1 VLAKGYGH
9 CQRTTPCSRTRQTPQ
24 SGHRGVQR
32 FPGVGDVLESAAL
45 QKTWDCVV
53 LNTRIISPVR
63 AGLPAPEKLLFLLLA
78 LCTVIWPLYAVA
90 HDVSEIGRQRMATG
104 NTLDI
109 IWTGAEHMITGYDH
123 MLFLL
128 GVMFFLTRFIEII
141 KFVTAFTVGHII
153 TLIFATYA
161 GITANHYLIDAVI
174 ALTVA
179 YKGFE
184 NLDGFRRWFGVQAPN
199 LLFMVFVF
207 GLIHGFGLAAQL
219 QTLTLRDD
227 PDLLGKILLFNV
239 GVEVGQIM
247 ALMVMAVAI
256 RAWQQVQAWPHISRV
271 INSGL
276 ILAGFVLLAWQLAGF
291 YQERQLVTTGASQLE
306 LEVFAEGEFLL
317 GQARYANGRPLP
329 EAEVLVTGLAD
340 ETVTSLV
347 TDDDGWFAFVGTMD
361 RAYRFSVSDTQGV
374 AAEAELM
381 LGQFELDYHDHDGHI
396 EIWMIVAVLLLLS
409 VIPARVI
416 SRRGRANKAR

>member
-1 VLAKGYGH
+1 MQWYNRPMPELRSTIPNSAVRLSLERLVL
-9 CQRTTPCSRTRQTPQ
+9 
-24 SGHRGVQR
+24 
-32 FPGVGDVLESAAL
+32 
-45 QKTWDCVV
+45 
-53 LNTRIISPVR
+53 
-63 AGLPAPEKLLFLLLA
+63 LLLA
-78 LCTVIWPLYAVA
+78 LMAVCWPLVATA

-104 NTLDI
+104 STLDI

-153 TLIFATYA
+153 TLVFATYA
-161 GITANHYLIDAVI
+161 GVTANHYLIDAVI

-219 QTLTLRDD
+219 QMLTLRDD

-247 ALMVMAVAI
+247 ALLVMAVAI
-256 RAWQQVQAWPHISRV
+256 RAWQQVRAWPQISLV

-276 ILAGFVLLAWQLAGF
+276 ILAGFVLLAWQLTGF
-291 YQERQLVTTGASQLE
+291 HQERQLAASGGVPE

-317 GQARYANGRPLP
+317 GQARYTDGRPLP
-329 EAEVLVTGLAD
+329 DTEVQIIALPD
-340 ETVTSLV
+340 ETLTPVI
-347 TDDDGWFAFVGTMD
+347 TDSEGWFAFAGVMD
-361 RAYRFSVSDTQGV
+361 QAYRLLISDAAGLT
-374 AAEAELM
+374 AEAEVV
-381 LGQFELDYHDHDGHI
+381 LGEFELDYHDHDGHI
-396 EIWMIVAVLLLLS
+396 ELWMVVALLLLLS
-409 VIPARVI
+409 VIPARVLN
-416 SRRGRANKAR
+416 RRQLAAG